1 MCIYI
6 YIYFATIQIYIYL
19 LQEGLKNAE
28 IFNQA
33 ETTETGIRYLWHLCA
48 VIYRTPHR
56 LVHVAKT
63 LRTVGRKT

>member
-1 MCIYI
+1 MTFEDH
-6 YIYFATIQIYIYL
+6 FANEVDELKYHSK
-19 LQEGLKNAE
+19 EGLKNAE